1 MFGHCKGAF
10 TDALTDR
17 VGRFAAADG
26 GTIFLDEIGELD
38 LTCQVKLLRVLQEQ
52 SFEPLG
58 SSTTRHIDVRVI
70 CATNADL
77 PSMVAGKLF
86 REDLFYRINLVNI
99 EVPPLRFRTDD
110 IPLLVKHFLGAAAR
124 SNSLPEPSVTPDA
137 IAWLRSLPWPGNIR
151 ELRNVVER
159 TLIVSGGD
167 TLDADDFRRAT
178 PPSSASQPSVSA
190 PGTLDR
196 LEHDRIAGAMRRHA
210 GNISR
215 VAAELGL
222 SRGALYRRLDKFGF
236 RQ

>member
-99 EVPPLRFRTDD
+99 EVPPLRFRTEHMAQ
-110 IPLLVKHFLGAAAR
+110 KNR
-124 SNSLPEPSVTPDA
+124 SNNL
-137 IAWLRSLPWPGNIR
+137 
-151 ELRNVVER
+151 
-159 TLIVSGGD
+159 SG
-167 TLDADDFRRAT
+167 LW
-178 PPSSASQPSVSA
+178 SW
-190 PGTLDR
+190 
-196 LEHDRIAGAMRRHA
+196 
-210 GNISR
+210 
-215 VAAELGL
+215 
-222 SRGALYRRLDKFGF
+222 
-236 RQ
+236 